1 MERPLIV
8 IDPQPR
14 GLEEIFEP
22 KVWARLKS
30 LGELAIHDGLGR
42 MPAERFES
50 YLPEMALLIGQSDM
64 PKARLDRAPNLRAII
79 NVETN
84 FLQNVDYETC
94 FERGI
99 HVLAPSSA
107 FAKPVAEMA
116 LGLAIDLCRGVPA
129 ADRAMRKG
137 NEKWLLDGAE
147 GCFSLYGARVGLIGF
162 GDLARAF
169 VPLLAPFRCPIKA
182 YDPWIS
188 DHFMAGFGVAPASL
202 DEVLSTSR
210 VIVVF
215 AAVTSDNQGF
225 LGKREFD
232 LIAPGSVFLLMS
244 RAGVVDFP
252 EFLRQVESGRFR
264 AATDVFPT
272 EPAPASDSARKVE
285 GLLLSPHRAGALPD
299 SLYEI
304 GRQTVADAGLI
315 LRGLPPLSCRR
326 AQRETVLRS
335 RSKPIERG

>member
-1 MERPLIV
+1 MSRPFIV

-14 GLEEIFEP
+14 ALNEIFEP
-22 KVWARLKS
+22 KVWARLES
-30 LGELAIHDGLGR
+30 LGELAIHDGRGR

-50 YLPEMALLIGQSDM
+50 CLPEMALLIGQSDM
-64 PKARLDRAPNLRAII
+64 PKARLDRARKLSAII

-107 FAKPVAEMA
+107 FARPVAEMA
-116 LGLAIDLCRGVPA
+116 LGMAIDLCRGVTA
-129 ADRAMRKG
+129 ADRAMRRG
-137 NEKWLLDGAE
+137 DEKWLLDGAE
-147 GCFSLYGARVGLIGF
+147 GCFSLYAARVGLIGF

-169 VPLLAPFRCPIKA
+169 TPLLAPFGCLIKA

-188 DHFMAGFGVAPASL
+188 GHFMAAHGVAAASL
-202 DEVLSTSR
+202 EEVLKTSQ
-210 VIVVF
+210 VIIVF
-215 AAVTSDNQGF
+215 AAVTSENQGF
-225 LGKREFD
+225 LGKREFEMV
-232 LIAPGSVFLLMS
+232 APGSVFLLMS

-252 EFLRQVESGRFR
+252 EFLRQIESGRFR
-264 AATDVFPT
+264 AATDVFPN
-272 EPAPASDSARKVE
+272 EPAPLDDPSRKVE
-285 GLLLSPHRAGALPD
+285 GLLLSPHRAGAMTE

-304 GRQTVADAGLI
+304 GRQTVADADLI

-326 AQRETVLRS
+326 AQRETVGRS
-335 RSKPIERG
+335 RSKPIERS

>member
-1 MERPLIV
+1 ML
-8 IDPQPR
+8 
-14 GLEEIFEP
+14 
-22 KVWARLKS
+22 
-30 LGELAIHDGLGR
+30 
-42 MPAERFES
+42 
-50 YLPEMALLIGQSDM
+50 
-64 PKARLDRAPNLRAII
+64 
-79 NVETN
+79 
-84 FLQNVDYETC
+84 
-94 FERGI
+94 
-99 HVLAPSSA
+99 
-107 FAKPVAEMA
+107 
-116 LGLAIDLCRGVPA
+116 
-129 ADRAMRKG
+129 
-137 NEKWLLDGAE
+137 
-147 GCFSLYGARVGLIGF
+147 FSLYGARVGLIGF

-169 VPLLAPFRCPIKA
+169 VPLLAPFACPVKA

-188 DHFMAGFGVAPASL
+188 DHYMAGFGVAPAL
-202 DEVLSTSR
+202 LEEVLSTSR

-335 RSKPIERG
+335 RSKPIERS